1 MQGMPAGQE
10 ESARR
15 REERRPGVSA
25 AHYTYEVAWSEE
37 ERTFIARVKEFPSL
51 EARADSR
58 GGALRALKSVVYAVA
73 KELADSGAE
82 PPEQADAEKSGD
94 EVSEENRPTESK

>member
-1 MQGMPAGQE
+1 M
-10 ESARR
+10 
-15 REERRPGVSA
+15 SA

-51 EARADSR
+51 EARDSSR

-73 KELADSGAE
+73 KDMAHSSVESPEL
-82 PPEQADAEKSGD
+82 PPLNTQ
-94 EVSEENRPTESK
+94 

>member
-1 MQGMPAGQE
+1 L
-10 ESARR
+10 
-15 REERRPGVSA
+15 SA
-25 AHYTYEVAWSEE
+25 AHYTYDVAWSEE

-51 EARADSR
+51 EARAASR

-82 PPEQADAEKSGD
+82 FPEPPPPE
-94 EVSEENRPTESK
+94 T

>member
-1 MQGMPAGQE
+1 M
-10 ESARR
+10 
-15 REERRPGVSA
+15 
-25 AHYTYEVAWSEE
+25 WSEG

-73 KELADSGAE
+73 KDLADSGAE
-82 PPEQADAEKSGD
+82 ASEQPVAKLDLK
-94 EVSEENRPTESK
+94 K

>member
-1 MQGMPAGQE
+1 M
-10 ESARR
+10 
-15 REERRPGVSA
+15 SA

-37 ERTFIARVKEFPSL
+37 ERAFIARVKEFPSL

-82 PPEQADAEKSGD
+82 STDSPSTNG
-94 EVSEENRPTESK
+94 R

>member
-1 MQGMPAGQE
+1 M
-10 ESARR
+10 
-15 REERRPGVSA
+15 SA

-37 ERTFIARVKEFPSL
+37 ERAFIARVKEFPAL

-73 KELADSGAE
+73 KELAESGAE
-82 PPEQADAEKSGD
+82 SPEPRPPDTQ
-94 EVSEENRPTESK
+94 

>member
-1 MQGMPAGQE
+1 M
-10 ESARR
+10 SADR
-15 REERRPGVSA
+15 
-25 AHYTYEVAWSEE
+25 YTYEATWSEE

-73 KELADSGAE
+73 KELSESGAE
-82 PPEQADAEKSGD
+82 TPGQADAKDGG
-94 EVSEENRPTESK
+94 KK

>member
-1 MQGMPAGQE
+1 L
-10 ESARR
+10 
-15 REERRPGVSA
+15 SA
-25 AHYTYEVAWSEE
+25 AHYTYDVAWSEE

-73 KELADSGAE
+73 KELAESGAE
-82 PPEQADAEKSGD
+82 SH
-94 EVSEENRPTESK
+94 ESPSTDNG

>member
-1 MQGMPAGQE
+1 M
-10 ESARR
+10 
-15 REERRPGVSA
+15 SA
-25 AHYTYEVAWSEE
+25 AHYTYDVAWSEE

-82 PPEQADAEKSGD
+82 PPELPSP
-94 EVSEENRPTESK
+94 NTR

>member
-1 MQGMPAGQE
+1 L
-10 ESARR
+10 
-15 REERRPGVSA
+15 SA

-51 EARADSR
+51 EARAVSR
-58 GGALRALKSVVYAVA
+58 GAALRALKSVVYSVA

-82 PPEQADAEKSGD
+82 SREPPSRD
-94 EVSEENRPTESK
+94 T